1 MFSENEKLL
10 LSKEDYQLLTAYLN
24 GANGKT
30 SFDYKNAVALKAELK
45 KASLV
50 EKSVLPDDVIRIN
63 SRVEVKTE
71 ETNQVMQFVLVT
83 PEKANIKGG
92 RVSVM
97 SPIGTALIGYKKGQ
111 QVSWQVPSG
120 KKTYTILD
128 VVNGE

>member
-1 MFSENEKLL
+1 MLTLNDKLV
-10 LSKEDYQLLTAYLN
+10 LSKEDYQLLTACLN
-24 GANGKT
+24 GAKGKT
-30 SFDYKNAVALKAELK
+30 SFDYKNAVALKAELQ

-50 EKSVLPDDVIRIN
+50 DKALLPQDVVRIN

-83 PEKANIKGG
+83 PEKADIKGG

-111 QVSWQVPSG
+111 QVCWLVPSG

-128 VVNGE
+128 VINGE